1 VEIARDLELLIAV
14 VVVILGVGGLLVVR
28 HLVLRILILV
38 VALAVAAYIA
48 GYIGPIDFA
57 I

>member
-1 VEIARDLELLIAV
+1 MEIARDLELLIAV